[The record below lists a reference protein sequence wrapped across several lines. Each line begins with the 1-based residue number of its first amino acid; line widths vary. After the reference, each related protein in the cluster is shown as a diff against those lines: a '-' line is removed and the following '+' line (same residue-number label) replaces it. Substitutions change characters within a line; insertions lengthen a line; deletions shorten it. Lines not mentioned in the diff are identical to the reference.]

1 MYGNYHNLDD
11 LRKFAYNFFISK
23 EKYNENIMFSF
34 DENDMDSIKETG
46 RNLDTTIDLFDK
58 IWMEM
63 TYEETKK
70 KCEEYE
76 SECYYINKLN
86 NHFLLI

>member
-1 MYGNYHNLDD
+1 
-11 LRKFAYNFFISK
+11 
-23 EKYNENIMFSF
+23 
-34 DENDMDSIKETG
+34 
-46 RNLDTTIDLFDK
+46 
-58 IWMEM
+58 MEM
-63 TYEETKK
+63 TYEGTKK